1 MHIPNDGSKAVAI
14 SLPRDSYVDI
24 PGGYGKHKI
33 NSAYARAMLQA
44 RKDLQKQG
52 VTDPKELDVKAN
64 QAGAKELI
72 STVEALT
79 GSTIDNYAA
88 INLLGFSDI
97 TQAIGGVDVC
107 LADNVNDTYS
117 GANFTKGVHTISGV
131 QALEFVRQRHGLPR
145 GDLDRVVRQQV
156 FMAGMARKVLS
167 AGTLTDPTKL
177 NALIDAIKKSVVL
190 NQNWDIF
197 GFAEQM
203 KGLTGGQLEF
213 RTIPVQNVDYQTP
226 SDGSAIQVDPA
237 AVRAFVQGLV
247 PKQQGQQQAPPAAD
261 SANKAT
267 TVDVRNSS
275 GRTGLAAS
283 VSKELAGKGFTAG
296 DTANG
301 TSRKTTVIWVP
312 KGGKNTGQAVADALG
327 TKATVQEDKSVSAG
341 HVMIFLGSDYSPST
355 SSSGG
360 SNAAGAPASAPAS
373 SPRPRPPGTPGA
385 TSRSRPTGSPASTEP
400 LAPTGLFRPARYS
413 VRSSWRNRH
422 QSLRRN
428 RVRKS
433 ALPTFIHVRRA
444 RVRSNDSGRD
454 AVERDQ
460 GRGRGVVIDV
470 EHYQRILGDEL
481 RKLRRG
487 RGWTRKELN
496 RHLQSEISL
505 QTLATYELGTR
516 QCSVV
521 RLVELCVAMD
531 ELPQDLLAK
540 VHRRVFVEE
549 PGRVRVDLHRVIAEA
564 APELLPLRRWA
575 EDRLRQ
581 AADPGPDSSSAEVS
595 LDLAALERMAEL
607 CDLPTV
613 ELITH
618 LRKLQPS

>member
-1 MHIPNDGSKAVAI
+1 MGLTGYAWASFQGLVNGLNYSDVIDPKSGGDQPADGARDILMVGLDSRTDAQGNPLSQELLDQLQAGESDGELNTDSLIFVHIPNDGSKAVAI

-107 LADNVNDTYS
+107 LNDNVDDSYS
-117 GANFTKGVHTISGV
+117 GAKFTKGVHTISGV

-213 RTIPVQNVDYQTP
+213 RTIPVENVDYQTP

-237 AVRAFVQGLV
+237 AVRAFVQGV
-247 PKQQGQQQAPPAAD
+247 APQQGQQPPPAAD

-283 VSKELAGKGFTAG
+283 VSKQLAGKGFTAG

-312 KGGKNTGQAVADALG
+312 KGGKAAGQAVADALG
-327 TKATVQEDKSVSAG
+327 TKATVQEDKSVAAG
-341 HVMIFLGSDYSPST
+341 HVMIFLGSDYSPSD
-355 SSSGG
+355 SASGG
-360 SNAAGAPASAPAS
+360 SNAAGA
-373 SPRPRPPGTPGA
+373 
-385 TSRSRPTGSPASTEP
+385 
-400 LAPTGLFRPARYS
+400 
-413 VRSSWRNRH
+413 
-422 QSLRRN
+422 
-428 RVRKS
+428 
-433 ALPTFIHVRRA
+433 
-444 RVRSNDSGRD
+444 
-454 AVERDQ
+454 
-460 GRGRGVVIDV
+460 
-470 EHYQRILGDEL
+470 
-481 RKLRRG
+481 
-487 RGWTRKELN
+487 
-496 RHLQSEISL
+496 
-505 QTLATYELGTR
+505 
-516 QCSVV
+516 
-521 RLVELCVAMD
+521 
-531 ELPQDLLAK
+531 
-540 VHRRVFVEE
+540 
-549 PGRVRVDLHRVIAEA
+549 
-564 APELLPLRRWA
+564 
-575 EDRLRQ
+575 
-581 AADPGPDSSSAEVS
+581 SSSAGAPS
-595 LDLAALERMAEL
+595 TPAAPPAGNS
-607 CDLPTV
+607 DDKP
-613 ELITH
+613 ITADGV
-618 LRKLQPS
+618 PCVN